1 MSTRPTVTSGAND
14 FHAAIADAHVVALW
28 EMFGGAGGPDPHPE
42 PAFHWPWRVLGPL
55 MDRAAAE
62 VGTDKAERRVLSLAN
77 PAYGRDDYFRATT
90 NLNAGLQILL
100 PGERARPHRHSMD
113 ALRFVI
119 EGKGAATIVDGK
131 RCEMERGDLVLT
143 PAWTWHEHEHNGTS
157 RVIWLDSL
165 DVPLVQDMDATFFE
179 PGPAK
184 NFPTLPADSA
194 FTAAGLV
201 PVQAAH
207 TAYSPLFRYPW
218 PQARAALAAT
228 PPGEDGARLLRYV
241 NPATGGPVL
250 SRLDCYL
257 LGLARGKATR
267 PYRSTSNAVC
277 FVVEGAGKSTVG
289 DVTIEWRE
297 NDIFTLPHW
306 NWVSHAASSEEATIF
321 QSTDRDVMRRLE
333 LLREERK

>member
-1 MSTRPTVTSGAND
+1 M
-14 FHAAIADAHVVALW
+14 
-28 EMFGGAGGPDPHPE
+28 
-42 PAFHWPWRVLGPL
+42 
-55 MDRAAAE
+55 
-62 VGTDKAERRVLSLAN
+62 
-77 PAYGRDDYFRATT
+77 
-90 NLNAGLQILL
+90 

-113 ALRFVI
+113 ALRFVV
-119 EGKGAATIVDGK
+119 EGSDAATIVDGK
-131 RCEMERGDLVLT
+131 RCEMERGDLILT
-143 PAWTWHEHEHNGTS
+143 PAWTWHEHEHNGKS

-184 NFPTLPADSA
+184 NFPKLPADSA

-201 PVQAAH
+201 PAQSMT

-218 PQARAALAAT
+218 SQAREALAAM
-228 PPGEDGARLLRYV
+228 PAGEDGSRLLRYV

-257 LGLARGKATR
+257 LGLSRGKATR
-267 PYRSTSNAVC
+267 RHRTTSNAVC
-277 FVVEGAGKSTVG
+277 MVVEGEGKSTVG
-289 DVTIEWRE
+289 DVTIEWAE

-306 NWVSHAASSEEATIF
+306 NWISHTALSETATIF

-333 LLREERK
+333 LLREERE